1 MKGRTAKRTIAVLII
16 VALGS
21 WLWTA
26 TQGEPLR
33 VRVAIVERGT
43 VERTVANTRAGT
55 VEACQRARMSP
66 ATGGQIARLPV
77 REGDRVEAGQL
88 LLELWNDD
96 LAARLTL
103 AERQTAAARTRADE
117 ACAIA
122 DVATRKADRL
132 LRLRKQKIASE
143 EAVDEAVGEADARR
157 AACAAARAA
166 VLVSKAQVD
175 VARATL
181 ERTRL
186 RAPFAGIVAE
196 VNGEI
201 GEYVTPSP
209 VGVATIPTVDLID
222 RSCVYVKAPIDEV
235 DAGGITPGVEARITV
250 DAFPA
255 HSFPGRVRRVA
266 PYVLDVE
273 KQARTVDV
281 EVDFADSTDTAA
293 MLPGYSADVEIVLD
307 RREQT
312 IRVPTE
318 AVLEGNHVYI
328 LTAGSTI
335 EERSFEAGVSNWQ
348 YTEVIS
354 GLDAG
359 DVIVLSVDREGVE
372 PGVRAVAERPPRG

>member
-1 MKGRTAKRTIAVLII
+1 MKRRAAKRTAGVLVIA
-16 VALGS
+16 ALGW
-21 WLWTA
+21 WLWNA
-26 TQGEPLR
+26 TQGKPLA
-33 VRVAIVERGT
+33 VRVAMVERGT

-77 REGDRVEAGQL
+77 HEGDRVEAGQL
-88 LLELWNDD
+88 LLELWNED

-122 DVATRKADRL
+122 DVAARKADRL
-132 LRLRKQKIASE
+132 VRLRKQKIASE

-166 VLVSKAQVD
+166 VRVSQAQVD
-175 VARATL
+175 VAHATL

-186 RAPFAGIVAE
+186 RAPFAGIIAE

-222 RSCVYVKAPIDEV
+222 RSCAYVKAPIDEV
-235 DAGGITPGVEARITV
+235 DAAGIKPGVEARITV
-250 DAFPA
+250 DAYPAHPFPA
-255 HSFPGRVRRVA
+255 RVRRVA

-281 EVDFADSTDTAA
+281 EVDFANPEDTAA
-293 MLPGYSADVEIVLD
+293 MLPGYSADVEIVLE

-312 IRVPTE
+312 LRVPTE
-318 AVLEGNHVYI
+318 AVLEGNRVYL
-328 LTAGSTI
+328 LTAGGMI
-335 EERSFEAGVSNWQ
+335 EERSFEAGIANWQ
-348 YTEVIS
+348 YTEVVS
-354 GLDAG
+354 GLHAG
-359 DVIVLSVDREGVE
+359 DAVVLSVDREGVE
-372 PGVRAVAERPPRG
+372 PGARAVAEQSPGG